1 MGCAKRSLSPE
12 PLPLDRVECA
22 RCRMLISTDS
32 GGGEIVSAT
41 EDTRFY
47 DDIGCLAAD
56 WEAHHGDA
64 RAYVR
69 VAGGWRDAQA
79 ASFAQPAD
87 ARTAMGSGVVAFAA
101 GGRRPSRRPCGPCA
115 DVRRGRAN
123 VRSQEMMTH
132 VWTIA
137 QLELTAAVRLR
148 WIRLLTVAF
157 ALLAAAAAYSAG
169 AANEVSGAEGFAR
182 TTMALVPVVLILV
195 PLAALILGVSG
206 QASEPGSE
214 PFLFG
219 QPVSRA
225 TVLVGRWLG
234 ESVALSSSIVTGLGI
249 GGAIVAFG
257 SGADGLPRFVFFV
270 LASVVLATIFLSIAA
285 AIAAATEKRVVALGV
300 ATFAWFFFVLLYDGA
315 ALSLAGWLTGS
326 AGGRILFGSVFGNP
340 ADLIRVVA
348 LSVSGTPNVLG
359 AAGDAWVRFLGG
371 TTGAAVA
378 ATAALAAWV
387 VTPLFVGVRL
397 IGARDL

>member
-1 MGCAKRSLSPE
+1 
-12 PLPLDRVECA
+12 
-22 RCRMLISTDS
+22 MLISTDS

-56 WEAHHGDA
+56 WAAHHGDA
-64 RAYVR
+64 RAFVR
-69 VAGGWRDAQA
+69 VAGGRWSDAQA

-87 ARTAMGSGVVAFAA
+87 ARTAMGSGIVAFAA
-101 GGRRPSRRPCGPCA
+101 AA
-115 DVRRGRAN
+115 DARAADRAGRALTFDE
-123 VRSQEMMTH
+123 VVQLSGAREMMTH
-132 VWTIA
+132 LLTIA
-137 QLELTAAVRLR
+137 RLELTAAVRLK
-148 WIRLLTVAF
+148 WIRLLTAAF

-195 PLAALILGVSG
+195 PLSALILGVSG

-234 ESVALSSSIVTGLGI
+234 ESVALGSSIVTGLGI

-285 AIAAATEKRVVALGV
+285 AIAAATDKRVVALGV

-326 AGGRILFGSVFGNP
+326 ARRPNP
-340 ADLIRVVA
+340 LR
-348 LSVSGTPNVLG
+348 LGLRQSG
-359 AAGDAWVRFLGG
+359 
-371 TTGAAVA
+371 
-378 ATAALAAWV
+378 
-387 VTPLFVGVRL
+387 
-397 IGARDL
+397 

>member
-1 MGCAKRSLSPE
+1 
-12 PLPLDRVECA
+12 
-22 RCRMLISTDS
+22 
-32 GGGEIVSAT
+32 
-41 EDTRFY
+41 
-47 DDIGCLAAD
+47 
-56 WEAHHGDA
+56 
-64 RAYVR
+64 
-69 VAGGWRDAQA
+69 
-79 ASFAQPAD
+79 
-87 ARTAMGSGVVAFAA
+87 
-101 GGRRPSRRPCGPCA
+101 
-115 DVRRGRAN
+115 
-123 VRSQEMMTH
+123 MMTH

-148 WIRLLTVAF
+148 WIRLLTAAF
-157 ALLAAAAAYSAG
+157 ALLAAAAAYSEG
-169 AANEVSGAEGFAR
+169 AANELSGTEGFAR

-195 PLAALILGVSG
+195 PLSALIHGVSG

-234 ESVALSSSIVTGLGI
+234 ESVALGSSIVSGLGI

-257 SGADGLPRFVFFV
+257 SGADGWWRFVFFV
-270 LASVVLATIFLSIAA
+270 IASVVLATIFLSIAA

-315 ALSLAGWLTGS
+315 ALSFAGWLTGTV
-326 AGGRILFGSVFGNP
+326 GGRILFGSVFGNP
-340 ADLIRVVA
+340 VDLIRVVA

-371 TTGAAVA
+371 TMGAEVLAVA
-378 ATAALAAWV
+378 ALAMW
-387 VTPLFVGVRL
+387 TLSPLLVGVRL
-397 IGARDL
+397 IDARDL